1 MNNEL
6 TKRSLSSI
14 VLVVTSLYAVIIG
27 SYLFNFFII
36 VVLLFSLFEWHRMS
50 FKRNYYYLGIL
61 FLLLSFYS
69 VYILRNDKLTI
80 FDFLI
85 ILSICILT
93 DTGGFIFGKFFKG
106 PKLTK
111 ISPKKTYSGLIGS
124 FVLPLLALSIFI
136 LFFKDK
142 FKLEV
147 SFNLNFI
154 TYICIV
160 SGISQ
165 LGDLVISYFKRL
177 SNIKDTGKIIPGHGG
192 ILDRIDGMIF
202 VFPFLLIWNL
212 I

>member
-6 TKRSLSSI
+6 IKRLLSSI

-27 SYLFNFFII
+27 SYLFNFFIL
-36 VVLLFSLFEWHRMS
+36 VVLLFSLFEWHKMS

-111 ISPKKTYSGLIGS
+111 ISPNKTYSGLIGS
-124 FVLPLLALSIFI
+124 FILPLLVISIFI

-147 SFNLNFI
+147 SFNINFI
-154 TYICIV
+154 IYICII